1 MILRNF
7 LYNFFWHTYIMT
19 EVLNNTSNNNFV
31 TPPSSPPKLGT
42 TYSIFEE
49 PLMKNYIVFG
59 EFQLL

>member
-1 MILRNF
+1 
-7 LYNFFWHTYIMT
+7 MT

>member
-1 MILRNF
+1 
-7 LYNFFWHTYIMT
+7 MT

-49 PLMKNYIVFG
+49 PFDEKLYSIWGVSAPVEEATNYMYI
-59 EFQLL
+59 